1 MARYGP
7 MYGPDVTFLGV
18 PRCDL
23 ADPASYADAAVVVVG
38 APFDGGTSHR
48 PGTRFGPAAIRQ
60 ACYLPHDGSRPSL
73 ALRVDGPADLGVVDA
88 GDVEMFAGDIER
100 SLAALEQAVYVVAS
114 AGAIP
119 VVLGGDHSITLP
131 DATGV
136 ARVRG
141 HGRVSLVHFDAHADT
156 GDAAFGSLY
165 GHGQPMR
172 RLIESGA
179 VRGDRFLQLGLRGYW
194 PGPETLDWMA
204 ERRMRSYEMTELVA
218 RGLDPC
224 LDEAFAIAVDD
235 CDGVFLSVD
244 VDVVDP
250 GMAPGTGTPEPG
262 GLTSRQLLDAVRRCC
277 YELPVVGV
285 DVVEVAPPY
294 DHAEVTAYL
303 ANRVVL
309 EALSAIALR
318 RRVAAGGE
326 PWDPRRPLLGRP
338 PSDGR
343 GP

>member
-1 MARYGP
+1 

-23 ADPASYADAAVVVVG
+23 ADPASYAGAAVVVIG

-73 ALRVDGPADLGVVDA
+73 ALRVDGPVDLGVVDA

-100 SLAALEQAVYVVAS
+100 SLAALERAVHAVAA

-136 ARVRG
+136 ARARG
-141 HGRVSLVHFDAHADT
+141 PGRVSLVHFDAHADT
-156 GDAAFGSLY
+156 GDSAFGSLY

-179 VRGDRFLQLGLRGYW
+179 VRGDRFLQIGLRGYW

-204 ERRMRSYEMTELVA
+204 RRRMRSYEMTELVA
-218 RGLDPC
+218 RGLDRC

-294 DHAEVTAYL
+294 DHAEITAYL

-318 RRVAAGGE
+318 RAGGA
-326 PWDPRRPLLGRP
+326 WDPRRPLL
-338 PSDGR
+338 SDREG
-343 GP
+343 GA